1 MAGSPKQ
8 GQKRGR
14 KRPSKYLSHGHKR
27 RRGPELRAGL
37 QGVLIT
43 CVGGKEPLSCREAIQ
58 VLERFY
64 DTLGEEKASIDGS
77 MGSLVEKDQELKS
90 QSDNVAYVKAH
101 ERLDS
106 RKDEQPEPG
115 NKSRTSDC
123 EEADTNSSESEHVDK
138 DEGLIEIT
146 RSGGPESS
154 IKQTSIESLLEEEIA
169 DLKDV
174 KQARFASADTG
185 CAGVVFIRMLSSD
198 AANGSIER
206 GPNQVVQAILE
217 NCISTKKYLT
227 RFCLRFLPI
236 EVTCYASTEEVKKMA
251 EPCLVR
257 HFPVVEKD
265 KAFKFA
271 VVYEARANSSLDRM
285 EMINTVAKLVAQ
297 PHSVDLKNPDKT
309 ILVQVVKTVCAIGV
323 VSNYKQYA
331 KYNIRELTSP
341 KPESKSSV

>member
-8 GQKRGR
+8 VQKHGR
-14 KRPSKYLSHGHKR
+14 KRPSKYLSHGPKR

-43 CVGGKEPLSCREAIQ
+43 CVGGKERLSCREAIQ

-77 MGSLVEKDQELKS
+77 MGSLVEKD
-90 QSDNVAYVKAH
+90 
-101 ERLDS
+101 
-106 RKDEQPEPG
+106 EQPEPA

-123 EEADTNSSESEHVDK
+123 EEADTSSSEPEHVDK
-138 DEGLIEIT
+138 DEGLTEIT
-146 RSGGPESS
+146 TSGGPESS
-154 IKQTSIESLLEEEIA
+154 IKQTNIESLLEEEIA
-169 DLKDV
+169 DLRDV

-185 CAGVVFIRMLSSD
+185 CAGVVFIQMLSSD
-198 AANGSIER
+198 AANGLIER

-217 NCISTKKYLT
+217 NCISTKNYLT

-236 EVTCYASTEEVKKMA
+236 EVTCYASLEEVEKMA

-285 EMINTVAKLVAQ
+285 EMINTVAKLVKQ

-341 KPESKSSV
+341 KLESKSLV